1 MKLPRAIFV
10 LFPRPR
16 RPLTW
21 RQLLPLVLFL
31 VGYLAVCLFL
41 DQTDRLLFTR
51 PWRFGLMGV
60 TGWIWW
66 MHVAGA
72 GGLSR
77 GRGLVSLL
85 TRLVLVGLFVMLLA
99 EPRAVRTRDV
109 LSVICAVDIS
119 DSIGDD
125 TTNEALQFV
134 ARTAAEKPKKD
145 EIGLVVFG
153 RNSAVEMPPRTSY
166 PFEAINSRIN
176 RDATDLEKALALSA
190 AMLPEQNAGR
200 IVLISDGTQTQG
212 SLSRILGQ
220 LKSREIAVD
229 VLPIQYQY
237 DHEVWL
243 ERLDLPRYVKLGE
256 PYQAEIVLSSLK
268 AGTGRLVLRENN
280 RPIFQDT
287 VQFTAGKNRYSLPIR
302 LREPGYYEYSAT
314 IEVPRAADHLR
325 RNNTVINYIYV
336 AGEGKVLIV
345 TDPQGDERDWNALVK
360 AVRQG
365 NRVVE
370 MKTAFEFPR
379 DALSLMPYDAVVF
392 VNVAADAFDSIQL
405 QALQTGVKDMGVG
418 FLMVGGPNSFGPG
431 GYHRTAIEEV
441 LPVSMDVTK
450 KKILPKGALV
460 IILHTCEFPQGNTW
474 AKRITKQAIKVLGA
488 RDEVG
493 AIAFGWNGGGG
504 GGSWI
509 FKLTPAGQYEQLV
522 PKINAASIGDMP
534 SFGPTMQMGLTAL
547 KASDAATKH
556 MIIIS
561 DGDASAPTPQLLQSF
576 RNSSISISTVTV
588 FPHSRG
594 ANSPELQLMN
604 AIASYTGGRHYVP
617 TNPNQLPSI
626 FIKEAKTLKRS
637 MIQEKTITPE
647 FGFPSPVL
655 KGIES
660 VPPIHGYVLTTAKN
674 RAEVLLKAPMQEDD
688 QVDPVLAVWQHGLG
702 TTAAYTS
709 DLSPKWG
716 ADWIGWDKY
725 TALIRQLMTRISRVR
740 RKGNLRLWS
749 YAAGNRGMV
758 MVEDFAPQETFLEV
772 QARVTGPGG
781 RSETIPLKQ
790 VGPRRYQARVPLWG
804 KGRYQ
809 VMAVG
814 VAGKRTDRAQGGF
827 IVPYSPEYLRFRSNP
842 IVLKEI
848 ARLTGGAVLT
858 KTATADDIYKKR
870 RIPRQSSWPVFDWFL
885 IALACLVPLDVAVR
899 RIQIDPYA
907 IWNWLRPG
915 RRRGPSTETMST
927 LLERKKTIA
936 TALDARQ
943 TERPLP
949 SRHPVRPAAGRRRP
963 DDRADQPPDTRTE
976 GTQPATDE
984 PTDQESSTMS
994 RLLEMKRRRNQ
1005 EENEND
1011 T

>member
-1 MKLPRAIFV
+1 MRLPRVISAIV
-10 LFPRPR
+10 PPPR
-16 RPLTW
+16 RPVTW
-21 RQLLPLVLFL
+21 RRSLPLILFL
-31 VGYLAVCLFL
+31 VVYAATCLIL
-41 DQTDRLLFTR
+41 DRTGRLLFTR
-51 PWRFGLMGV
+51 PERFALMAAAPWV
-60 TGWIWW
+60 WW
-66 MHVAGA
+66 MHMAGA
-72 GGLSR
+72 AGLSPL
-77 GRGLVSLL
+77 RGLAALV
-85 TRLVLVGLFVMLLA
+85 TRLLLIGLFVMLLA

-109 LSVICAVDIS
+109 LSVVYAVDIS

-125 TTNEALQFV
+125 TTDEALQFV
-134 ARTAAEKPKKD
+134 AKTAVGKPKTD

-166 PFEAINSRIN
+166 PFEAINSRID

-190 AMLPEQNAGR
+190 AMLPERNAGR

-220 LKSREIAVD
+220 LKSRDIAVD

-237 DHEVWL
+237 DREVWL
-243 ERLDLPRYVKLGE
+243 ERLDLPRQVKLGE
-256 PYQAEIVLSSLK
+256 PYQAEIVLSSLT
-268 AGTGRLVLRENN
+268 AGQGRLVLRENN
-280 RPIFQDT
+280 HPIFDET
-287 VQFTAGKNRYSLPIR
+287 VHFKAGKNRYSLPIR
-302 LREPGYYEYSAT
+302 LRAPGYYEYAAT
-314 IEVPRAADHLR
+314 IEVPRTADHLR
-325 RNNTVINYIYV
+325 RNNTVLNYIYV

-345 TDPQGDERDWNALVK
+345 TDPQGDERDWAALVK

-370 MKTAFEFPR
+370 TKTAFEFPR

-392 VNVAADAFDSIQL
+392 VNVAADAFDAVQL
-405 QALQTGVKDMGVG
+405 QALQTGVKEMGVG

-493 AIAFGWNGGGG
+493 AIAYGYNGGG

-509 FKLTPAGQYEQLV
+509 FKLTPAGQYAQLV

-547 KASDAATKH
+547 KANDAATKH

-576 RNSSISISTVTV
+576 RTNHISISTVTI

-594 ANSPELQLMN
+594 ANSPELRLMG
-604 AIASYTGGRHYVP
+604 AIAAFTGGRHYFVNR
-617 TNPNQLPSI
+617 NPNQLPSI

-637 MIQEKTITPE
+637 MIQEKTVTPE
-647 FGFPSPVL
+647 LGFPSPVL
-655 KGIES
+655 KGIETI
-660 VPPIHGYVLTTAKN
+660 PPIHGYVLTTPKN
-674 RAEVLLKAPMQEDD
+674 RAEVLLKVPMKEKDDD
-688 QVDPVLAVWQHGLG
+688 QIDPVLAVWRHGLG
-702 TTAAYTS
+702 TTAAFTS

-716 ADWIGWDKY
+716 ADWIRWNKQ
-725 TALIRQLMTRISRVR
+725 TALVRQLMTRISRVR
-740 RKGNLRLWS
+740 KKGNLRLWS
-749 YAAGNRGMV
+749 YANGNRGMV
-758 MVEDFAPQETFLEV
+758 MVEDFAPEETFLEV

-781 RSETIPLKQ
+781 QSQTLPLKQ
-790 VGPRRYQARVPLWG
+790 VGPRRYQAEIPLWG

-814 VAGKRTDRAQGGF
+814 VAGERTDRAQGGF

-842 IVLKEI
+842 IVLKQI
-848 ARLTGGAVLT
+848 AKQTGGVVLS
-858 KTATADDIYKKR
+858 KEAAADDIYLQR
-870 RIPRQSSWPVFDWFL
+870 RIPRRSSWPVFDWFL
-885 IALACLVPLDVAVR
+885 IALACLVPLDVAIR

-915 RRRGPSTETMST
+915 HRTGPSTETMST
-927 LLERKKTIA
+927 LLERKKTVA
-936 TALDARQ
+936 TTLDARRE
-943 TERPLP
+943 ERPLE
-949 SRHPVRPAAGRRRP
+949 SQQTVRPVTSRPKSTDTSGQKPPQSAAN
-963 DDRADQPPDTRTE
+963 
-976 GTQPATDE
+976 TQPAESSDE
-984 PTDQESSTMS
+984 EQSTMS
-994 RLLEMKRRRNQ
+994 RLLEMKRRRKQ
-1005 EENEND
+1005 EENES
-1011 T
+1011 